1 VAVTTAKEVNCNISE
16 AEKSGR
22 KSVLLLVRRGGT
34 QTFVAV
40 SLGNA

>member
-1 VAVTTAKEVNCNISE
+1 VTTAKEVNRDVSE

>member
-1 VAVTTAKEVNCNISE
+1 VTTAKEVNRDVAE